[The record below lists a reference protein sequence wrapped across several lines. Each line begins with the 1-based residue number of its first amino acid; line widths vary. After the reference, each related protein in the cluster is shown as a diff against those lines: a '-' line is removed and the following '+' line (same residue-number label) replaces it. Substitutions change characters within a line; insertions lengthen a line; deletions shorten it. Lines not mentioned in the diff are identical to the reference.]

1 MPPSEQALRNREYWD
16 SQADEYQ
23 ATHGPQLNVDDLIWG
38 AWSIPEAE
46 IGALGE
52 IEAKDILELGCGA
65 ARWSIELAR
74 RGAWPVGLD
83 NSARQLEHARASM
96 AEAGVDFPLIH
107 GSAEEIQLPDAS
119 FDIVFSDHGALS
131 WADPHVVVPEVA
143 RVLCSGGILAVNVSS
158 PLLCICYDEETETTD
173 SALHRSYFEL
183 GIAAEDGGAATYE
196 LTDGDWIR
204 LLRANGLSVEA
215 LFELR
220 PPDGATTTYGDYV
233 FPEWAAQWPGEHL
246 WKARKA

>member
-1 MPPSEQALRNREYWD
+1 
-16 SQADEYQ
+16 
-23 ATHGPQLNVDDLIWG
+23 
-38 AWSIPEAE
+38 
-46 IGALGE
+46 
-52 IEAKDILELGCGA
+52 
-65 ARWSIELAR
+65 
-74 RGAWPVGLD
+74 
-83 NSARQLEHARASM
+83 M

-220 PPDGATTTYGDYV
+220 PPDGATTTYGGYV
-233 FPEWAAQWPGEHL
+233 SPSGPRSGPASICGRRERHERAQHRGLDPRRTRTTRTRAPRQAWMKDEIDWGIWGVPESRSSEHFRTCPGGTWSSLAAGRRISAPG
-246 WKARKA
+246 

>member
-1 MPPSEQALRNREYWD
+1 
-16 SQADEYQ
+16 
-23 ATHGPQLNVDDLIWG
+23 
-38 AWSIPEAE
+38 
-46 IGALGE
+46 
-52 IEAKDILELGCGA
+52 
-65 ARWSIELAR
+65 
-74 RGAWPVGLD
+74 
-83 NSARQLEHARASM
+83 M

-143 RVLCSGGILAVNVSS
+143 RVLRPGGILAANVSS
-158 PLLCICYDEETETTD
+158 PLLCICYDEETDATD
-173 SALHRSYFEL
+173 SRAPSLLLRARDRGRGRRRGHLR
-183 GIAAEDGGAATYE
+183 AH
-196 LTDGDWIR
+196 DGDWIR

-233 FPEWAAQWPGEHL
+233 FTEWAAQWPGEHL